1 MSAKKY
7 IVEFSIKQ
15 RKKLKALSSR
25 GKVEARKLN
34 RARIHL
40 LADSNRPK
48 GEMTDAAINEI
59 LGVSLATIARTRRKF
74 STCGLDAALCEAS
87 RSGRPRK
94 FSGEQRAKVMAL
106 ACTTP
111 PEGHGQWSLRLLA
124 DRLVELEYV
133 ESICYRT
140 VSHILKKRSFPLI

>member
-34 RARIHL
+34 RARILL

-59 LGVSLATIARTRRKF
+59 LGISLATIARTRRKF
-74 STCGLDAALCEAS
+74 FAQQALELT
-87 RSGRPRK
+87 
-94 FSGEQRAKVMAL
+94 QRFEITIPQQMAV
-106 ACTTP
+106 
-111 PEGHGQWSLRLLA
+111 G
-124 DRLVELEYV
+124 
-133 ESICYRT
+133 
-140 VSHILKKRSFPLI
+140 